1 MHASAVESLLLEK
14 YTASS
19 MTKAVGEA

>member
-1 MHASAVESLLLEK
+1 MHASAVEALLLEK

-19 MTKAVGEA
+19 MTKVVGEA